1 MKPSFLS
8 RQQQSDLL
16 EHVVNAGEKYDAY
29 LAWCDERGITERFT
43 EAYFPR
49 WVQKHRRLLQA
60 RRTEHQQVV
69 RAESVYD
76 RAMRVRTLES
86 SMARLEGAA
95 MDALANKNLRALVM
109 IEEQKRKNMESIAK
123 ERGEFNVKPQD
134 GMDEVAEM
142 NKKLRSLFVD
152 KRIGDAK
159 VVNPSNA

>member
-1 MKPSFLS
+1 MKPAFLS

-29 LAWCDERGITERFT
+29 LKWCEERGITERFT

-49 WVQKHRRLLQA
+49 WVQKHRRMLQA

-76 RAMRVRTLES
+76 RAMRVRTLEAS
-86 SMARLEGAA
+86 LNRLEGAA
-95 MDALANKNLRALVM
+95 MVALANDDLRSLVM
-109 IEEQKRKNMESIAK
+109 IEEQKRKHMESIAK

-142 NKKLRSLFVD
+142 NRKLRSLFVD
-152 KRIGDAK
+152 KRIEAAK
-159 VVNPSNA
+159 VVNP